1 MAALSSS
8 SAAANRSRSCAPS
21 PLHLGCQHLKQRGSS
36 PPCEKSGLECR
47 KSATARRS
55 SKRIGAV
62 SRVYFD
68 TSYIAKFY
76 FNEPESPRVR
86 ELVRKAGV
94 IHSSLWALAEFHAVL
109 HRRMREGASS
119 PRDVRELAVRFSE
132 HIGDGLWNLAPVTE
146 ALLRRTS
153 ALMVSAPRDLFV
165 RSADAVHLTTA
176 HEIGERAVWTNDR
189 HMLAAA
195 SYFGVTGQSV

>member
-1 MAALSSS
+1 M
-8 SAAANRSRSCAPS
+8 
-21 PLHLGCQHLKQRGSS
+21 
-36 PPCEKSGLECR
+36 
-47 KSATARRS
+47 
-55 SKRIGAV
+55 
-62 SRVYFD
+62 YFD

-86 ELVRKAGV
+86 DLVRKADA

-109 HRRMREGASS
+109 HRRLREGASS
-119 PRDVRELAVRFSE
+119 LRDARELALRFSE
-132 HIGDGLWNLAPVTE
+132 HIEAGLWNLIPVNE

-153 ALMVSAPRDLFV
+153 ALMVSGPSNLFI
-165 RSADAVHLTTA
+165 RTADAVHLTTA

>member
-1 MAALSSS
+1 M
-8 SAAANRSRSCAPS
+8 
-21 PLHLGCQHLKQRGSS
+21 
-36 PPCEKSGLECR
+36 
-47 KSATARRS
+47 
-55 SKRIGAV
+55 
-62 SRVYFD
+62 YFD

-86 ELVRKAGV
+86 ELVRKADA
-94 IHSSLWALAEFHAVL
+94 IYSSLWALTELHAVL

-119 PRDVRELAVRFSE
+119 PSDARKLALRFSE
-132 HIGDGLWNLAPVTE
+132 HREDRLWMLLPVNE

-153 ALMVSAPRDLFV
+153 ALMVSAPRDLFI
-165 RSADAVHLTTA
+165 RTADAVHLTTA

-195 SYFGVTGQSV
+195 AYFGLTGQSV